1 MVAPIPVEN
10 VSVGDLAIVQLI
22 GIVTEQS
29 GPRDS

>member
-29 GPRDS
+29 GPHDS